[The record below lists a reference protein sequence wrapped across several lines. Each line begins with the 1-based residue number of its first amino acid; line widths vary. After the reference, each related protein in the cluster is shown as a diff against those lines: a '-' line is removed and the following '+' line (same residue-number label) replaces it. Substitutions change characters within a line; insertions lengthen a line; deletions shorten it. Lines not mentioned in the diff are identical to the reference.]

1 MILIDANALVVLL
14 LGFMNPSLI
23 NTHKRPSIYEKQ
35 DFDDLVF
42 VIEKFENLLVLPN
55 VWTEVDN
62 LLNNFTGNRRYLYI
76 EKLTETLKL
85 VSERYIPTLHAIDD
99 LAFIDLGVTDTLL
112 LQVAKQCQL
121 LITAD
126 SVLSD
131 YAIAN
136 NILVYDMVKNRNS
149 RFA

>member
-85 VSERYIPTLHAIDD
+85 VSERYIPT
-99 LAFIDLGVTDTLL
+99 
-112 LQVAKQCQL
+112 
-121 LITAD
+121 
-126 SVLSD
+126 
-131 YAIAN
+131 
-136 NILVYDMVKNRNS
+136 
-149 RFA
+149 